1 MSSSIPKEPR
11 QMMINMMYLVLT
23 ALLALNVSAE
33 ILNAFHVVNDGINNS
48 NDAVASKND
57 KTMTAFEKQMQNDPL
72 KTGQFYQKA
81 QQVQQS
87 SDQLYNYIQKQ
98 KDLIVDES
106 GGWLNKNGDKTK
118 GTGWTEDKG
127 PLFDDRNLDVSTYW
141 MVEMKRGDTLQQKIQ
156 ALRSSLLDI
165 VKTIRPD
172 AEPVYEAQLPLR
184 IEKPKPNSDGELKP
198 WTQSYFEMVP
208 TIAAVTILDKFQNDI
223 RTSESQVLDFLYK
236 QINANDIPVDRIKA
250 EVIAPTSY
258 VMDGQQYKSD
268 IFVAAYSST
277 QNPTILVGQL
287 NPAIAKKDAN
297 GDYPSDITENPL
309 IGQGTSVT
317 VEDGM
322 GKYTTTASGQGD
334 QHYTGVVEVKGAN
347 GVVKYYPFDAAYT
360 TAAAAVVVSPD
371 KMNVFYIGVD
381 NPVSISVPGFGNDKI
396 SAGMSS
402 GTITGGKGKYTVRVT
417 ADGLAKGTDVSV
429 SALQLDKTNKV
440 MGSVHFRIKR
450 IPDPSPEV
458 GNLFPGPVSVATF
471 KAQQIVIA
479 SLANFD
485 FDVKFP
491 VISFDLTYAAKR
503 QDLLTDS
510 QTGGAIF
517 TTKMQGFMKTAK
529 PGDIFYLDNIKA
541 KAPDG
546 TVRKLPSII
555 YKMM

>member
-48 NDAVASKND
+48 NNAVQSKND
-57 KTMTAFEKQMQNDPL
+57 RTMIAFEKQMLNDSL
-72 KTGQFYQKA
+72 KTGDFYRKA
-81 QQVQQS
+81 LQVQQT
-87 SDQLYNYIQKQ
+87 SDQLYNFIQRQ
-98 KDLIVDES
+98 KDKIVNES
-106 GGWLNKNGDKTK
+106 GGWEDKNGKKQK

-127 PLFDDRNLDVSTYW
+127 QLFDDRNLDVSTYW
-141 MVEMKRGDTLQQKIQ
+141 MVEKKGGDTLQQKIQ
-156 ALRSSLLDI
+156 ALRTNLLNI
-165 VKTIRPD
+165 VKDIRPD
-172 AEPVYEAQLPLR
+172 AVPVYEAILPLK

-223 RTSESQVLDFLYK
+223 RTSESQLLDFLFR
-236 QINANDIPVDRIKA
+236 QINANDIPVNRIKA

-258 VMDGQQYKSD
+258 VMDGQQYKSE

-297 GDYPSDITENPL
+297 GDYPADITENPL
-309 IGQGTSVT
+309 IGSGTPVT

-322 GKYTTTASGQGD
+322 GKYTATASGQGD

-347 GVVKYYPFDAAYT
+347 GQVKYYPFDAAYT
-360 TAAAAVVVSPD
+360 TAQAAVVVSPD

-381 NPVSISVPGFGNDKI
+381 NPVSISVPGFGNDKV
-396 SAGMSS
+396 SASMSS
-402 GTITGGKGKYTVRVT
+402 GIITGGKGKYTVNVT
-417 ADGLAKGTDVSV
+417 AEGIVKGTDVIV
-429 SALQLDKTNKV
+429 SAQQLDKTNKV
-440 MGSVHFRIKR
+440 MGSVHFRIKT
-450 IPDPSPEV
+450 IPNPAPEV
-458 GNLFPGPVSVATF
+458 GNLFPGPTPVSTF
-471 KAQQIVIA
+471 KAQVVV
-479 SLANFD
+479 LATLADFD

-503 QDLLTDS
+503 QDLITDS
-510 QTGGAIF
+510 QIHGATF
-517 TTKMQGFMKTAK
+517 TDKMQEFMKRAK
-529 PGDIFYLDNIKA
+529 PGDVFYLDNIKC
-541 KAPDG
+541 KAPDK

-555 YKMM
+555 YKMI